1 MRKEEDEV
9 QAGIRAAKLLTER
22 VSPEE
27 RGTLAD
33 YGLPQEDTVLVLEE
47 LSERQMEVVRQV
59 SEHSPRWL
67 GALRHPWVVDLV
79 GLRLGLPKPEQ
90 RH

>member
-1 MRKEEDEV
+1 MRKEEKCPEDEV
-9 QAGIRAAKLLTER
+9 QAAIRAAKLLTER

-33 YGLPQEDTVLVLEE
+33 YGLPQEETAVVLEE
-47 LSERQMEVVRQV
+47 LSERQMEIVRQV

-67 GALRHPWVVDLV
+67 HVMVHPIGIDLV
-79 GLRLGLPKPEQ
+79 GLRLDLPKP
-90 RH
+90 

>member
-1 MRKEEDEV
+1 MRKEEKCPEDEV

-33 YGLPQEDTVLVLEE
+33 YGLPQEDTVL
-47 LSERQMEVVRQV
+47 
-59 SEHSPRWL
+59 
-67 GALRHPWVVDLV
+67 DLAQ
-79 GLRLGLPKPEQ
+79 LT
-90 RH
+90 

>member
-1 MRKEEDEV
+1 MEKKEKCPEDEV
-9 QAGIRAAKLLTER
+9 QAAIMAAKALTER

-33 YGLPQEDTVLVLEE
+33 YGLPQEDTVLDLAQ

-67 GALRHPWVVDLV
+67 GAMRHPWLVDLV
-79 GLRLGLPKPEQ
+79 GLRLGLPKP
-90 RH
+90 